1 MVCLRNM
8 CVATLNKGDN
18 DIIII
23 IIIII
28 IIFNKKL
35 PYIGKL
41 KMFEQSV
48 TLTVITKHDRITA
61 LN

>member
-8 CVATLNKGDN
+8 CMATLNKGDN

-28 IIFNKKL
+28 IIMKL
-35 PYIGKL
+35 
-41 KMFEQSV
+41 EV
-48 TLTVITKHDRITA
+48 
-61 LN
+61 

>member
-8 CVATLNKGDN
+8 CMATLNKGDN

-28 IIFNKKL
+28 TIITYL
-35 PYIGKL
+35 HEDGRI
-41 KMFEQSV
+41 EQ
-48 TLTVITKHDRITA
+48 
-61 LN
+61 NM

>member
-28 IIFNKKL
+28 II
-35 PYIGKL
+35 
-41 KMFEQSV
+41 SV
-48 TLTVITKHDRITA
+48 GNTGL
-61 LN
+61 

>member
-1 MVCLRNM
+1 M

-28 IIFNKKL
+28 II
-35 PYIGKL
+35 
-41 KMFEQSV
+41 SV
-48 TLTVITKHDRITA
+48 GNTGL
-61 LN
+61 